1 MPKYIHD
8 QVRTAPRLVY
18 YGVAAIRPRPKEYAN
33 MAARKNPATAT
44 VAQSDEAQAAQ
55 VVTEASN
62 LIIRAAT
69 GRSITNEQS
78 EKVQPTINSLW
89 SAGGPTRDLILR
101 VADQV
106 ARECGE
112 DAKLKNN
119 ALSILRVR
127 ANRAQK
133 AAGDPEQGIVL
144 RTGVAVWG
152 IPKEPKVK
160 DYLGEA
166 LATLAKGVE
175 AGQVPADR
183 LEKAAQVL
191 LGTVSHGTVVHGTV
205 RTAEAP
211 KVATIEPTP
220 EVPVTRSLLQRLRL
234 VA

>member
-1 MPKYIHD
+1 
-8 QVRTAPRLVY
+8 
-18 YGVAAIRPRPKEYAN
+18 
-33 MAARKNPATAT
+33 MAARKPKP
-44 VAQSDEAQAAQ
+44 EANEAADAAK

-69 GRSITNEQS
+69 GRSITNEQA
-78 EKVQPTINSLW
+78 EKVQPTINALW
-89 SAGGPTRDLILR
+89 GAGGPTRDLILR

-112 DAKLKNN
+112 DKALKNN

-133 AAGDPEQGIVL
+133 AAGDPEQGIIL

-152 IPKEPKVK
+152 EPKSAKVR

-191 LGTVSHGTVVHGTV
+191 LGTVSHGTV

-211 KVATIEPTP
+211 KVGTLIEPTP

>member
-1 MPKYIHD
+1 MARNKIETS
-8 QVRTAPRLVY
+8 TAEQE
-18 YGVAAIRPRPKEYAN
+18 AAK
-33 MAARKNPATAT
+33 
-44 VAQSDEAQAAQ
+44 
-55 VVTEASN
+55 VVTETSN
-62 LIIRAAT
+62 LIVRAAT
-69 GRSITNEQS
+69 GRMITAEQS
-78 EKVQPTINSLW
+78 EKVQPTINALW

-106 ARECGE
+106 ARECE
-112 DAKLKNN
+112 ADKALKNN

-133 AAGDPEQGIVL
+133 ANNDPEQGIVL
-144 RTGVAVWG
+144 RTGIAAWG
-152 IPKEPKVK
+152 EPKSAKVR

-191 LGTVSHGTVVHGTV
+191 LGTVQAAPKV
-205 RTAEAP
+205 TAEAP
-211 KVATIEPTP
+211 KAPAIEPEP
-220 EVPVTRSLLQRLRL
+220 EVPAVRSLLQRLRL

>member
-1 MPKYIHD
+1 
-8 QVRTAPRLVY
+8 
-18 YGVAAIRPRPKEYAN
+18 

-69 GRSITNEQS
+69 GRSITNEQA
-78 EKVQPTINSLW
+78 EKVQPTINALW

-112 DAKLKNN
+112 DKALKNN

-133 AAGDPEQGIVL
+133 AAGDPEQGIIL
-144 RTGVAVWG
+144 RTGVAAWG
-152 IPKEPKVK
+152 EPKSAKVR

-191 LGTVSHGTVVHGTV
+191 LGTVVQGTVSAV
-205 RTAEAP
+205 RTVEAP
-211 KVATIEPTP
+211 KAPAIEPEP
-220 EVPVTRSLLQRLRL
+220 KAPAVRSLLQRLRL

>member
-1 MPKYIHD
+1 
-8 QVRTAPRLVY
+8 
-18 YGVAAIRPRPKEYAN
+18 

-112 DAKLKNN
+112 DKALKNN

-133 AAGDPEQGIVL
+133 AAGDPEQGIIL

-152 IPKEPKVK
+152 EPKSAKVR

-166 LATLAKGVE
+166 LAILAKGVE

-205 RTAEAP
+205 RAVEAP
-211 KVATIEPTP
+211 KASSMPVGTLIEPTP
-220 EVPVTRSLLQRLRL
+220 EVPAVRSLLQRLRL

>member
-1 MPKYIHD
+1 
-8 QVRTAPRLVY
+8 
-18 YGVAAIRPRPKEYAN
+18 
-33 MAARKNPATAT
+33 MARAKKPTTAT
-44 VAQSDEAQAAQ
+44 VAESTEAADAAS
-55 VVTEASN
+55 VVTETSN
-62 LIIRAAT
+62 LIVRAAT
-69 GRSITNEQS
+69 GRMITAEQS
-78 EKVQPTINSLW
+78 EKVQPTINALW

-101 VADQV
+101 IADQV

-133 AAGDPEQGIVL
+133 AAGDPEQGIIL

-166 LATLAKGVE
+166 LAILAKGVE

-191 LGTVSHGTVVHGTV
+191 LGTVGQGTVQASRAV
-205 RTAEAP
+205 EAP
-211 KVATIEPTP
+211 KAPAIEPEP
-220 EVPVTRSLLQRLRL
+220 EVPAVRSLLQRLRL

>member
-1 MPKYIHD
+1 
-8 QVRTAPRLVY
+8 
-18 YGVAAIRPRPKEYAN
+18 
-33 MAARKNPATAT
+33 MAARKPKPKPEATTAE
-44 VAQSDEAQAAQ
+44 QEAAK
-55 VVTEASN
+55 VVTETSN
-62 LIIRAAT
+62 LIVRAAT
-69 GRSITNEQS
+69 GRMITAEQS
-78 EKVQPTINSLW
+78 EKVQPTINALW
-89 SAGGPTRDLILR
+89 AAGGPTRDLILR

-112 DAKLKNN
+112 DKALKNN

-127 ANRAQK
+127 ASRAQK
-133 AAGDPEQGIVL
+133 ANNDPEQGIIL

-166 LATLAKGVE
+166 LAILAKGVE

-191 LGTVSHGTVVHGTV
+191 LGTVPAARAV
-205 RTAEAP
+205 EAP
-211 KVATIEPTP
+211 KASSVPTGTVIEPAQ
-220 EVPVTRSLLQRLRL
+220 EVPVVRSLLQRLRL

>member
-1 MPKYIHD
+1 
-8 QVRTAPRLVY
+8 
-18 YGVAAIRPRPKEYAN
+18 
-33 MAARKNPATAT
+33 
-44 VAQSDEAQAAQ
+44 
-55 VVTEASN
+55 
-62 LIIRAAT
+62 
-69 GRSITNEQS
+69 
-78 EKVQPTINSLW
+78 
-89 SAGGPTRDLILR
+89 LR

-112 DAKLKNN
+112 DKALKNN

-133 AAGDPEQGIVL
+133 AAGDPEQGIIL
-144 RTGVAVWG
+144 RTGVAGWG
-152 IPKEPKVK
+152 EPKAANVR

-191 LGTVSHGTVVHGTV
+191 LGTVSAARAV
-205 RTAEAP
+205 EAP
-211 KVATIEPTP
+211 KAPTIEPEP
-220 EVPVTRSLLQRLRL
+220 EVPAVRSLLQRLRL

>member
-1 MPKYIHD
+1 MARKTTQTSTPPE
-8 QVRTAPRLVY
+8 RTA
-18 YGVAAIRPRPKEYAN
+18 E
-33 MAARKNPATAT
+33 
-44 VAQSDEAQAAQ
+44 QEAAQ

-69 GRSITNEQS
+69 GRSITNEQA
-78 EKVQPTINSLW
+78 EKVQPTINALW
-89 SAGGPTRDLILR
+89 GAGGPTRDLILR

-106 ARECGE
+106 ARECG
-112 DAKLKNN
+112 DDKALKNN

-133 AAGDPEQGIVL
+133 AAGDPEQGIIL

-152 IPKEPKVK
+152 PARAVKVR

-191 LGTVSHGTVVHGTV
+191 LGTVPAARAV
-205 RTAEAP
+205 EAP
-211 KVATIEPTP
+211 KAPTIEPEP
-220 EVPVTRSLLQRLRL
+220 EVPAVRSLLQRLRL

>member
-1 MPKYIHD
+1 MARKTTQTSTIE
-8 QVRTAPRLVY
+8 RTA
-18 YGVAAIRPRPKEYAN
+18 E
-33 MAARKNPATAT
+33 
-44 VAQSDEAQAAQ
+44 QEAAQ
-55 VVTEASN
+55 VVTETSN
-62 LIIRAAT
+62 IIVRAAA
-69 GRSITNEQS
+69 GRLITAEQS
-78 EKVQPTINSLW
+78 EKVQPTINALW

-112 DAKLKNN
+112 DKALKNN

-152 IPKEPKVK
+152 EPKSAKVR

-191 LGTVSHGTVVHGTV
+191 LGAVGQGTVP
-205 RTAEAP
+205 TARVVEAP
-211 KVATIEPTP
+211 KAPTIEPEP
-220 EVPVTRSLLQRLRL
+220 EVPAVRSLLQRLRL

>member
-1 MPKYIHD
+1 MARKTTQTSTIE
-8 QVRTAPRLVY
+8 RTA
-18 YGVAAIRPRPKEYAN
+18 E
-33 MAARKNPATAT
+33 
-44 VAQSDEAQAAQ
+44 QEAAQ
-55 VVTEASN
+55 VVTETSN
-62 LIIRAAT
+62 IIVRAAA
-69 GRSITNEQS
+69 GRLITAEQS
-78 EKVQPTINSLW
+78 EKVQPTINALW

-112 DAKLKNN
+112 DKALKNN

-152 IPKEPKVK
+152 EPKSAKVR

-191 LGTVSHGTVVHGTV
+191 LGTVPAARVV
-205 RTAEAP
+205 EAP
-211 KVATIEPTP
+211 KAPTIEPEP
-220 EVPVTRSLLQRLRL
+220 EVPAVRSLLQRLRL

>member
-1 MPKYIHD
+1 MA
-8 QVRTAPRLVY
+8 RTKKPT
-18 YGVAAIRPRPKEYAN
+18 AATAAETTEAAD
-33 MAARKNPATAT
+33 AAR
-44 VAQSDEAQAAQ
+44 

-69 GRSITNEQS
+69 GRSITNEQA
-78 EKVQPTINSLW
+78 EKVQPTINALW

-127 ANRAQK
+127 ASRAQK
-133 AAGDPEQGIVL
+133 AAGDPEQGIIL
-144 RTGVAVWG
+144 RTGVAAWG
-152 IPKEPKVK
+152 EPKSAKVR

-191 LGTVSHGTVVHGTV
+191 LGTVSHGTVSAARAV
-205 RTAEAP
+205 EAP
-211 KVATIEPTP
+211 KAPSVPVGTLVEPAQ
-220 EVPVTRSLLQRLRL
+220 EVPAVRSLLQRLRL

>member
-1 MPKYIHD
+1 
-8 QVRTAPRLVY
+8 
-18 YGVAAIRPRPKEYAN
+18 
-33 MAARKNPATAT
+33 MARAKKPTTAT
-44 VAQSDEAQAAQ
+44 VAESTEAADAAR

-69 GRSITNEQS
+69 GRSITNEQA
-78 EKVQPTINSLW
+78 EKVQPTINALW
-89 SAGGPTRDLILR
+89 GAGGPTRDLILR

-112 DAKLKNN
+112 DKALKNN

-133 AAGDPEQGIVL
+133 ANNDPEQGIVL

-152 IPKEPKVK
+152 EPKTAKVR

-191 LGTVSHGTVVHGTV
+191 LGTVQTAPKVTV
-205 RTAEAP
+205 EAP
-211 KVATIEPTP
+211 KAPTIEPEP
-220 EVPVTRSLLQRLRL
+220 EVPAVRSLLQRLRL

>member
-1 MPKYIHD
+1 MARKTT
-8 QVRTAPRLVY
+8 QTSTAERTAEQEAAHV
-18 YGVAAIRPRPKEYAN
+18 VA
-33 MAARKNPATAT
+33 
-44 VAQSDEAQAAQ
+44 
-55 VVTEASN
+55 EASN

-69 GRSITNEQS
+69 GRSITNEQA
-78 EKVQPTINSLW
+78 EKVQPTINALW

-106 ARECGE
+106 ARECE
-112 DAKLKNN
+112 ADKALKNN

-133 AAGDPEQGIVL
+133 AAGDPEQGIIL
-144 RTGVAVWG
+144 RTGVAAWG
-152 IPKEPKVK
+152 EPKSAKVR

-191 LGTVSHGTVVHGTV
+191 LGTVQTAPKV
-205 RTAEAP
+205 TAEAP
-211 KVATIEPTP
+211 KVGTLVEPVV
-220 EVPVTRSLLQRLRL
+220 EVPSARSLLQRLRL

>member
-1 MPKYIHD
+1 MARKTTQTSTIE
-8 QVRTAPRLVY
+8 RTA
-18 YGVAAIRPRPKEYAN
+18 E
-33 MAARKNPATAT
+33 
-44 VAQSDEAQAAQ
+44 QEAAQ

-69 GRSITNEQS
+69 GRMITAEQS
-78 EKVQPTINSLW
+78 EKVQPTINALW

-112 DAKLKNN
+112 DKALKNN

-152 IPKEPKVK
+152 PARSAKVR

-191 LGTVSHGTVVHGTV
+191 LGTV
-205 RTAEAP
+205 RAAEAP
-211 KVATIEPTP
+211 KEPSVPVGTLVEP
-220 EVPVTRSLLQRLRL
+220 AQEVPVVRSLLQRLRL

>member
-1 MPKYIHD
+1 
-8 QVRTAPRLVY
+8 
-18 YGVAAIRPRPKEYAN
+18 
-33 MAARKNPATAT
+33 MAARKPKPEANTAE
-44 VAQSDEAQAAQ
+44 QEAAK
-55 VVTEASN
+55 VVTETSN
-62 LIIRAAT
+62 LIVRAAT
-69 GRSITNEQS
+69 GRMITAEQS
-78 EKVQPTINSLW
+78 EKVQPTINALW
-89 SAGGPTRDLILR
+89 GAGGPTRDLILR

-133 AAGDPEQGIVL
+133 AAGDPEQGIIL
-144 RTGVAVWG
+144 RTGVAAWG
-152 IPKEPKVK
+152 EPKSAKVR

-191 LGTVSHGTVVHGTV
+191 LGTVVQGTVQ
-205 RTAEAP
+205 AMPKAP
-211 KVATIEPTP
+211 AIEPAP
-220 EVPVTRSLLQRLRL
+220 EVPAVRSLLQRLRL

>member
-1 MPKYIHD
+1 MARAKKPVT
-8 QVRTAPRLVY
+8 QVTDETTE
-18 YGVAAIRPRPKEYAN
+18 AAD
-33 MAARKNPATAT
+33 AAR
-44 VAQSDEAQAAQ
+44 

-69 GRSITNEQS
+69 GRSITNEQA
-78 EKVQPTINSLW
+78 EKVQPTINALW
-89 SAGGPTRDLILR
+89 GAGGPTRDLILR

-112 DAKLKNN
+112 DKALKNN

-133 AAGDPEQGIVL
+133 ANNDPEQGIVL

-152 IPKEPKVK
+152 EPKSAKVR

-191 LGTVSHGTVVHGTV
+191 LGTVQTAPKVTV
-205 RTAEAP
+205 EAP
-211 KVATIEPTP
+211 KVGTLIEPAP
-220 EVPVTRSLLQRLRL
+220 KVQASRSLLQRLRL

>member
-1 MPKYIHD
+1 
-8 QVRTAPRLVY
+8 
-18 YGVAAIRPRPKEYAN
+18 

-112 DAKLKNN
+112 DKALKNN

-133 AAGDPEQGIVL
+133 AAGDPEQGIIL

-152 IPKEPKVK
+152 EPKSAKVR

-166 LATLAKGVE
+166 LAILAKGVE
-175 AGQVPADR
+175 AGQVPADQ

>member
-1 MPKYIHD
+1 
-8 QVRTAPRLVY
+8 
-18 YGVAAIRPRPKEYAN
+18 
-33 MAARKNPATAT
+33 MAARKPKPEANTAE
-44 VAQSDEAQAAQ
+44 QEAAK
-55 VVTEASN
+55 VVTETSN
-62 LIIRAAT
+62 LIVRAAT
-69 GRSITNEQS
+69 GRMITAEQS
-78 EKVQPTINSLW
+78 EKVQPTINALW
-89 SAGGPTRDLILR
+89 AAGGPTRDLILR

-112 DAKLKNN
+112 DKALKNN

-127 ANRAQK
+127 ASRAQK
-133 AAGDPEQGIVL
+133 ANNDPEQGIVL

-152 IPKEPKVK
+152 EPKSAKVR

-191 LGTVSHGTVVHGTV
+191 LGTVSAARAV
-205 RTAEAP
+205 EAP
-211 KVATIEPTP
+211 KAPSVPVGTVTDKPG
-220 EVPVTRSLLQRLRL
+220 EVPAVRSLLQRLRL

>member
-1 MPKYIHD
+1 
-8 QVRTAPRLVY
+8 
-18 YGVAAIRPRPKEYAN
+18 
-33 MAARKNPATAT
+33 
-44 VAQSDEAQAAQ
+44 
-55 VVTEASN
+55 
-62 LIIRAAT
+62 
-69 GRSITNEQS
+69 
-78 EKVQPTINSLW
+78 
-89 SAGGPTRDLILR
+89 LR

-112 DAKLKNN
+112 DKALKNN

-133 AAGDPEQGIVL
+133 ANNDPEQGIIL

-152 IPKEPKVK
+152 EPKSAKVR

-191 LGTVSHGTVVHGTV
+191 LGTVRTV
-205 RTAEAP
+205 EAP
-211 KVATIEPTP
+211 KAASVPTGTVIEPAQ
-220 EVPVTRSLLQRLRL
+220 EVPVVRSLLQRLRL

>member
-1 MPKYIHD
+1 MARAKKP
-8 QVRTAPRLVY
+8 TLAPQANE
-18 YGVAAIRPRPKEYAN
+18 AAD
-33 MAARKNPATAT
+33 AAK
-44 VAQSDEAQAAQ
+44 

-69 GRSITNEQS
+69 GRSITNEQA
-78 EKVQPTINSLW
+78 EKVQPTINALW

-112 DAKLKNN
+112 DKALKNN

-133 AAGDPEQGIVL
+133 AAGDPEQGIIL

-152 IPKEPKVK
+152 EPKSAKVR

-166 LATLAKGVE
+166 LAILAKGVE
-175 AGQVPADR
+175 KGQVPADR

-191 LGTVSHGTVVHGTV
+191 LGTVSAVQTV
-205 RTAEAP
+205 EAP
-211 KVATIEPTP
+211 KVPVGTVIEPAQ
-220 EVPVTRSLLQRLRL
+220 EVPAVRSLLQRLRL

>member
-1 MPKYIHD
+1 
-8 QVRTAPRLVY
+8 
-18 YGVAAIRPRPKEYAN
+18 
-33 MAARKNPATAT
+33 MAARKPKPEATTAE
-44 VAQSDEAQAAQ
+44 QEAAK
-55 VVTEASN
+55 VVTETSN
-62 LIIRAAT
+62 LIVRAAT
-69 GRSITNEQS
+69 GRMITAEQS
-78 EKVQPTINSLW
+78 EKVQPTINALW

-112 DAKLKNN
+112 DKALKNN

-133 AAGDPEQGIVL
+133 AAGDPEQGIIL

-191 LGTVSHGTVVHGTV
+191 LGTVVHGTV
-205 RTAEAP
+205 RTVEAP
-211 KVATIEPTP
+211 NLEGS
-220 EVPVTRSLLQRLRL
+220 EVSAKREAAKAVSDL
-234 VA
+234 VAESRRFITCYK

>member
-1 MPKYIHD
+1 MARKTT
-8 QVRTAPRLVY
+8 QTSTAERTA
-18 YGVAAIRPRPKEYAN
+18 E
-33 MAARKNPATAT
+33 
-44 VAQSDEAQAAQ
+44 QEAAQ
-55 VVTEASN
+55 VVTETSN
-62 LIIRAAT
+62 LILRAAA
-69 GRSITNEQS
+69 GRLITAEQS
-78 EKVQPTINSLW
+78 ERVQPTINALW

-112 DAKLKNN
+112 DKALKNN

-133 AAGDPEQGIVL
+133 ANNDPEQGIIL

-152 IPKEPKVK
+152 EPKAAKVR

-191 LGTVSHGTVVHGTV
+191 LGTVGQGTVPAARAV
-205 RTAEAP
+205 EAP
-211 KVATIEPTP
+211 KAPTIEPAP
-220 EVPVTRSLLQRLRL
+220 EVPVVRSLLQRLRL

>member
-1 MPKYIHD
+1 M
-8 QVRTAPRLVY
+8 
-18 YGVAAIRPRPKEYAN
+18 
-33 MAARKNPATAT
+33 ARKTQTSTTEQTAE
-44 VAQSDEAQAAQ
+44 QEAAK
-55 VVTEASN
+55 VVTETSN
-62 LIIRAAT
+62 LIVRAAT
-69 GRSITNEQS
+69 GRMITAEQS
-78 EKVQPTINSLW
+78 EKVQPTINALW

-106 ARECGE
+106 ARECE
-112 DAKLKNN
+112 ADKALKNN

-133 AAGDPEQGIVL
+133 AAGDPEQGIIL
-144 RTGVAVWG
+144 RTGVAAWG
-152 IPKEPKVK
+152 EPKTAKVR

-191 LGTVSHGTVVHGTV
+191 LGTVTAQVAPTVTSEAPKAPEAPKV
-205 RTAEAP
+205 TAEAP
-211 KVATIEPTP
+211 V
-220 EVPVTRSLLQRLRL
+220 VRSLLQRLRL

>member
-1 MPKYIHD
+1 MATRKPKPEAT
-8 QVRTAPRLVY
+8 TAEQE
-18 YGVAAIRPRPKEYAN
+18 AAK
-33 MAARKNPATAT
+33 
-44 VAQSDEAQAAQ
+44 
-55 VVTEASN
+55 VVTETSN
-62 LIIRAAT
+62 LIVRAAT
-69 GRSITNEQS
+69 GRMITAEQS
-78 EKVQPTINSLW
+78 EKVQPTINALW

-112 DAKLKNN
+112 DKALKNN

-133 AAGDPEQGIVL
+133 AAGDPEQGIIL
-144 RTGVAVWG
+144 RTGIAAWG
-152 IPKEPKVK
+152 EPKSAKVR

-183 LEKAAQVL
+183 LETAAQVL
-191 LGTVSHGTVVHGTV
+191 LGTVPAARAVG
-205 RTAEAP
+205 APKAPEAP
-211 KVATIEPTP
+211 KVPVVTLIEPAP

>member
-1 MPKYIHD
+1 MATRRSKPEPT
-8 QVRTAPRLVY
+8 TA
-18 YGVAAIRPRPKEYAN
+18 E
-33 MAARKNPATAT
+33 
-44 VAQSDEAQAAQ
+44 QEAAQ
-55 VVTEASN
+55 VVTETSN
-62 LIIRAAT
+62 IIVRAAT
-69 GRSITNEQS
+69 GRMITAEQS
-78 EKVQPTINSLW
+78 EKVQPTINALW

-112 DAKLKNN
+112 DKALKNN

-133 AAGDPEQGIVL
+133 AAGDPEQGIIL

-152 IPKEPKVK
+152 EPKSAKVR

-191 LGTVSHGTVVHGTV
+191 LGTVVHGTV
-205 RTAEAP
+205 RTVEAP
-211 KVATIEPTP
+211 NLEGS
-220 EVPVTRSLLQRLRL
+220 EVSAKREAAKAVSDL
-234 VA
+234 VAESRRFITCYK

>member
-1 MPKYIHD
+1 MARQPKS
-8 QVRTAPRLVY
+8 TTTT
-18 YGVAAIRPRPKEYAN
+18 ENEEAN
-33 MAARKNPATAT
+33 AT
-44 VAQSDEAQAAQ
+44 Q
-55 VVTEASN
+55 VVTEAAN

-69 GRSITNEQS
+69 GRTITTEQA
-78 EKVQPTINSLW
+78 EKVQPTITALW
-89 SAGGPTRDLILR
+89 SAGDPARSLILR
-101 VADQV
+101 IADRVASETGADK
-106 ARECGE
+106 ALR
-112 DAKLKNN
+112 NN

-152 IPKEPKVK
+152 APKPDKVR

-166 LATLAKGVE
+166 LAILAKGVE

-191 LGTVSHGTVVHGTV
+191 LGAVGQGTVPAARVV
-205 RTAEAP
+205 EAP
-211 KVATIEPTP
+211 KAPTIEPEP
-220 EVPVTRSLLQRLRL
+220 EVPAVRSLLQRLRL

>member
-1 MPKYIHD
+1 MARAKKP
-8 QVRTAPRLVY
+8 TA
-18 YGVAAIRPRPKEYAN
+18 
-33 MAARKNPATAT
+33 AT
-44 VAQSDEAQAAQ
+44 VAETTEAADAAR

-69 GRSITNEQS
+69 GRSITNEQA
-78 EKVQPTINSLW
+78 EKVQPTINALW

-112 DAKLKNN
+112 DKALKNN

-133 AAGDPEQGIVL
+133 AAGDPEQGIIL
-144 RTGVAVWG
+144 RTGVAAWG
-152 IPKEPKVK
+152 ETKAAKVR

-175 AGQVPADR
+175 AGQVPPDR

-191 LGTVSHGTVVHGTV
+191 LGTVPAARAVEV
-205 RTAEAP
+205 P
-211 KVATIEPTP
+211 KVPKVEPEP
-220 EVPVTRSLLQRLRL
+220 EVPAVRSLLQRLRL

>member
-1 MPKYIHD
+1 MARKTT
-8 QVRTAPRLVY
+8 QTSTAERTAEQEAAHV
-18 YGVAAIRPRPKEYAN
+18 VA
-33 MAARKNPATAT
+33 
-44 VAQSDEAQAAQ
+44 
-55 VVTEASN
+55 EASN

-69 GRSITNEQS
+69 GRSITNEQA
-78 EKVQPTINSLW
+78 EKVQPTINALW

-112 DAKLKNN
+112 DKALKNN

-133 AAGDPEQGIVL
+133 ANNDPEQGIIL
-144 RTGVAVWG
+144 RTGVATWG
-152 IPKEPKVK
+152 EPKSAKVR

-191 LGTVSHGTVVHGTV
+191 LGTVPAARAV
-205 RTAEAP
+205 EAP
-211 KVATIEPTP
+211 KVPVGTLIESAP
-220 EVPVTRSLLQRLRL
+220 EVPAVRSLLQRLRL

>member
-1 MPKYIHD
+1 
-8 QVRTAPRLVY
+8 
-18 YGVAAIRPRPKEYAN
+18 
-33 MAARKNPATAT
+33 MAARKQKPEATTAE
-44 VAQSDEAQAAQ
+44 QEAAK
-55 VVTEASN
+55 VVTETSN
-62 LIIRAAT
+62 LIVRAAT
-69 GRSITNEQS
+69 GRMITAEQS
-78 EKVQPTINSLW
+78 EKVQPTINALW

-101 VADQV
+101 VADAV

-127 ANRAQK
+127 ASRAQK
-133 AAGDPEQGIVL
+133 AAGDPEQGIIL

-166 LATLAKGVE
+166 LAILAKGVE

-191 LGTVSHGTVVHGTV
+191 LGTVRTV
-205 RTAEAP
+205 EAP
-211 KVATIEPTP
+211 KAASVAVGTVIDKPV
-220 EVPVTRSLLQRLRL
+220 EVPAVRTLLQRLRL